1 MMPYVSLKSIAGYR
15 RYQVLS
21 CFIGIHKS
29 ENANY
34 LDNNL
39 TVKLRVIALARMHV

>member
-1 MMPYVSLKSIAGYR
+1 MMPSVSLKSIA
-15 RYQVLS
+15 VLL

>member
-1 MMPYVSLKSIAGYR
+1 MMPSVT
-15 RYQVLS
+15 YQVLL
-21 CFIGIHKS
+21 CFIEIHKS